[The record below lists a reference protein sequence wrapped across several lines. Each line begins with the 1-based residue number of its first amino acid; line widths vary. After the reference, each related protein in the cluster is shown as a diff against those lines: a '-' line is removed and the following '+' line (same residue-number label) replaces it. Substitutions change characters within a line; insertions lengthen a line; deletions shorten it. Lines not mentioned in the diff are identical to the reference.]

1 MSTNRARGSVHARL
15 ALAGLILIVLSSIDP
30 GSHSRCR
37 PLRSARTGGE
47 SVLLLTAADIGRE
60 VFLSVV
66 PVMHS
71 GIDVDCYSG
80 LAHFFFFPRM
90 CRWYGIIVLRCV
102 CGFCV
107 CVCVCVCVSFVT
119 LVTLIV
125 AILGPFFVVVIE
137 IVLCRCC
144 GLIVLLGDINASCVG

>member
-37 PLRSARTGGE
+37 PLRSARAARACCC
-47 SVLLLTAADIGRE
+47 SLLLTSDGR

-102 CGFCV
+102 CGFL

-125 AILGPFFVVVIE
+125 AVLGPFFVVVIE